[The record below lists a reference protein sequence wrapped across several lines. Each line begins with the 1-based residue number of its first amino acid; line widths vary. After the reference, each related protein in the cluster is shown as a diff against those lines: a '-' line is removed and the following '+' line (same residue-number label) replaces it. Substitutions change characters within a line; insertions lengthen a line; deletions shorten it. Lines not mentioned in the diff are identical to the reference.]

1 MVLVETQSVVAMET
15 LSAMVVMEKPVTKL
29 GGSLPHP
36 RCTLS
41 FSYRQM
47 MILHKVH
54 KVLVENKKELLLKAQ
69 RFAHYYLRNLQS

>member
-1 MVLVETQSVVAMET
+1 MVVLKKHVNAVVLVETQSVGAMET
-15 LSAMVVMEKPVTKL
+15 LPAMVVMEKPVTKL

-47 MILHKVH
+47 MILHKV
-54 KVLVENKKELLLKAQ
+54 LVENKKELRLKAQ
-69 RFAHYYLRNLQS
+69 RFSH